1 MGPINYAMQ
10 VQSPFEGQLAGIKL
24 GATLADMES
33 ALAKQAMERQA
44 AQQAMARQQLV
55 QQGMASLM
63 ANPNPTAQDY
73 INLSMLLPEKEAAS
87 MRANW
92 ETLSKERQ
100 SNELKFGGQV
110 YAAFQ
115 SGQPQIAIDLLRQR
129 GEAERNSGRASEA
142 QVYETYAALAERS
155 PEMATRSI
163 GVLLAGLPGGDK
175 VLEGVGKVGAEARAE
190 ALFKPDLA
198 KKEAEAKQAG
208 VAAEYA
214 PAVAQAGLTKAQSE
228 ALTAATAAKYA
239 DQVQRLGIQQSE
251 AQIRKIGFDIQNAAA
266 KLNLDRERL
275 GLDAA
280 NIASQIAER
289 GGKIPEGAAKL
300 VNEAA
305 IASGAAKQSEDQL
318 NSLANRI
325 TSLGTS
331 WGVLGSA
338 AESLAKLTGSQ
349 DAKTMLLQEYT
360 RLRNDAAI
368 RSLPPGPATDRDI
381 ELAMKGFPPENANPQ
396 VLSQFLRGMA
406 KMQGITAKV
415 EASKAEFLSNNK
427 GLLTR
432 ASSPFIAGDFAVKP
446 GESFTELAARIA
458 QSVNDQYRGGQPG
471 ALQQQIPGYAPAG
484 VPAAGATP
492 PGAASIRSQADA
504 IIRGGR

>member
-33 ALAKQAMERQA
+33 ALQKQAVERQQ
-44 AQQAMARQQLV
+44 AQQALARQQLV
-55 QQGMASLM
+55 QQGMAALM

-73 INLSMLLPEKEAAS
+73 INLTMLLPEKEAAS
-87 MRANW
+87 MRSNW

-100 SNELKFGGQV
+100 ANELRFGAQV
-110 YAAFQ
+110 YAALQ
-115 SGQPQIAIDLLRQR
+115 SGQPQIAIDLMRQR
-129 GEAERNSGRASEA
+129 GEAERNSGRPNEA
-142 QVYETYAALAERS
+142 QTYETYASLAERS
-155 PEMATRSI
+155 PEMATRSM

-175 VLEGVGKVGAEARAE
+175 VLEGVQKVGTESRAE
-190 ALFKPDLA
+190 ALFRPELERKV
-198 KKEAEAKQAG
+198 AEAKKAG
-208 VAAEYA
+208 VEADFA
-214 PAVAQAGLTKAQSE
+214 PARAQADLTKAQSD
-228 ALTAATAAKYA
+228 AQTAAINAKYA
-239 DQVQRLGIQQSE
+239 EDLAKLGIKKTE
-251 AQIRKIGFDIQNAAA
+251 ADIRQIGANIQNQAAR
-266 KLNLDRERL
+266 LTLDRERL
-275 GLDAA
+275 AVESA
-280 NIASQIAER
+280 NVLSQIAER
-289 GGKIPEGAAKL
+289 GGKIPEGAFKL

-305 IASGAAKQSEDQL
+305 VASAAAKQNENQL

-381 ELAMKGFPPENANPQ
+381 EIAMKGFPPENANPQ
-396 VLSQFLRGMA
+396 VMSEFLRGMA

-415 EASKAEFLSNNK
+415 ESAKAEFLSNNK
-427 GLLTR
+427 GMLTR
-432 ASSPFIAGDFAVKP
+432 ASQPFIAGDYAVKP

-458 QSVNDQYRGGQPG
+458 QSVNDQYRSGQPG
-471 ALQQQIPGYAPAG
+471 AVQQQIPGYAPAG
-484 VPAAGATP
+484 VPAAGVTPTPATN
-492 PGAASIRSQADA
+492 IRSQADA
-504 IIRGGR
+504 ILRGGR

>member
-33 ALAKQAMERQA
+33 ALEKQAVERQQ
-44 AQQAMARQQLV
+44 AQQALARQQLV

-129 GEAERNSGRASEA
+129 GEAERNSGRANEA

-163 GVLLAGLPGGDK
+163 GMLLAGLPGGDK
-175 VLEGVGKVGAEARAE
+175 VLEGVGKIGAEARSE
-190 ALFKPDLA
+190 ALFKPELE
-198 KKEAEAKQAG
+198 KKVAEAKREG
-208 VAAEYA
+208 VLAEFA
-214 PAVAQAGLTKAQSE
+214 PAMAQAGLTKAQSE
-228 ALTAATAAKYA
+228 ALSAAVDAKYA
-239 DQVQRLGIQQSE
+239 EQLKKLGVQKSE
-251 AQIRKIGFDIQNAAA
+251 AEIRKIGSEIQDIAARRA
-266 KLNLDRERL
+266 LDRERL
-275 GLDAA
+275 SVETA
-280 NIASQIAER
+280 NVLSQIAER
-289 GGKIPEGAAKL
+289 GGKIPEGASKM

-446 GESFTELAARIA
+446 GESFTDLAARIA